1 MGTIICYNNN
11 NIKII
16 LQIDHTIIT
25 SDQDLTF
32 SSVSPLYKLLIV
44 LAGFMLGWAVICLC
58 VIIFSPFLFPEGL
71 I

>member
-44 LAGFMLGWAVICLC
+44 LAGFVSGWAVICL
-58 VIIFSPFLFPEGL
+58 
-71 I
+71 